1 MFLEAT
7 SVFDEK
13 VDEGGGKAGLDDEGA
28 AAFGRLEI
36 GDDLGDS
43 GDAVFLPR
51 KRHRRLREKKS

>member
-1 MFLEAT
+1 MFLEAAL
-7 SVFDEK
+7 VFDEE
-13 VDEGGGKAGLDDEGA
+13 VDEGGGEAGLDDEGA